1 MCLPLQDGQTP
12 RPLHENAM
20 TNPWPQPVQRARP
33 SRNVT
38 INVGSGDDDV
48 WIDTMQVQRNLFVR
62 LGAGDDSLKITN
74 GK

>member
-33 SRNVT
+33 NIATV
-38 INVGSGDDDV
+38 VGMGLHEFAPVSGR
-48 WIDTMQVQRNLFVR
+48 TARGRGKNEGTNLR
-62 LGAGDDSLKITN
+62 IHAD
-74 GK
+74 